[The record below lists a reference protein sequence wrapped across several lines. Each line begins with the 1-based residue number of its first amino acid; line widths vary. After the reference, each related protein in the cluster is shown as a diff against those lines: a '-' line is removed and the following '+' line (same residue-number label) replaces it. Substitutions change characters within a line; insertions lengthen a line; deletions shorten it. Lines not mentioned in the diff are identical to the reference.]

1 MNTLHIA
8 ISGDVYVRFGL
19 VSAVILILL
28 GAVAAWV
35 YRDAKA
41 QAQSGNPVVYSME
54 SFELRTPAG
63 WSVCCLLLVELFFPL
78 YLDSRSMA
86 G

>member
-1 MNTLHIA
+1 MNTFPLTIP
-8 ISGDVYVRFGL
+8 SDGYVRFAT
-19 VSAVILILL
+19 VSAIFLIIL

-35 YRDAKA
+35 YLDAKERA
-41 QAQSGNPVVYSME
+41 QRGNPVVYSMD
-54 SFELRTPAG
+54 SFEVSTPAR

>member
-1 MNTLHIA
+1 MNTFPLLIPTDG
-8 ISGDVYVRFGL
+8 SVRFAA
-19 VSAVILILL
+19 VSAIFLIIL

-35 YRDAKA
+35 YLDAKERA
-41 QAQSGNPVVYSME
+41 RRGNPVVYSME
-54 SFELRTPAG
+54 SFEVRTPAG